1 MREAH
6 GLKAGVLL
14 AYGSVILMNI
24 LANAWPL
31 FGRSTGA
38 ISNQF
43 DALFTPAGFTFSI
56 WGLIYL
62 LLGLFVARLMTYD
75 ASTDPMLFRKLAI
88 WFIISCLFN
97 IAWLIVWHALLIV
110 WAMAMLSFLSYTVGR
125 IAVLIHELAEPP
137 AKFERT
143 TFMIY
148 FGWVS
153 VASIANVTIWLV
165 SLDLIDPFGT
175 ASIWLTSLL
184 VLIGVGIAI
193 NVIRYFKSPVYS
205 LVYIWAY
212 LGIVLNQFE
221 RPSSVPWLLV
231 GTLIFSIL
239 TMIAYNLIA
248 FLPKYSNA

>member
-97 IAWLIVWHALLIV
+97 IAWLIVWHAL
-110 WAMAMLSFLSYTVGR
+110 
-125 IAVLIHELAEPP
+125 
-137 AKFERT
+137 
-143 TFMIY
+143 
-148 FGWVS
+148 
-153 VASIANVTIWLV
+153 
-165 SLDLIDPFGT
+165 
-175 ASIWLTSLL
+175 
-184 VLIGVGIAI
+184 
-193 NVIRYFKSPVYS
+193 
-205 LVYIWAY
+205 
-212 LGIVLNQFE
+212 
-221 RPSSVPWLLV
+221 
-231 GTLIFSIL
+231 
-239 TMIAYNLIA
+239 
-248 FLPKYSNA
+248 